1 MANDFAKNKAQVGK
15 ALGYFVIN
23 GLFAI
28 FFGIA
33 YFYPRNQCYTI
44 KTSSTP
50 VDITVHPDA
59 NDVTAWFDTTCALG
73 FGGYSAAAISSL
85 GYLAKDNALRI
96 MTVILEK
103 LSRLLAYCVFI
114 AVHIM
119 RLSHT
124 GAVCSGDYLP
134 AEHRDDSI
142 VSNYMIATGN
152 FFTTYLILGW
162 TVLPALLILLVC
174 VKGDK
179 WAAIALDAPK

>member
-1 MANDFAKNKAQVGK
+1 
-15 ALGYFVIN
+15 
-23 GLFAI
+23 
-28 FFGIA
+28 
-33 YFYPRNQCYTI
+33 
-44 KTSSTP
+44 
-50 VDITVHPDA
+50 
-59 NDVTAWFDTTCALG
+59 
-73 FGGYSAAAISSL
+73 
-85 GYLAKDNALRI
+85 

-134 AEHRDDSI
+134 EEHRDDSI